1 MFVTIDQAVAKLK
14 AGGVV
19 VFPTETVYGLGAIAT
34 NAQAV
39 DKVYQIKNRPRD
51 NPLICHFFSLDQIEQ
66 YAQLNPLTKFLLTQF
81 SPGPL
86 SVLIDIPTDSPLLP
100 ATCGRPTMVARIPNH
115 PLTLELIAKLNE
127 PLAGPSANT
136 SGKFSGTNPEM
147 ILQDLGDK
155 IDGILDGGQCQIG
168 LESTILDARNNSSLV
183 ILRQGAIGSRELKA
197 VLSTT
202 PFAQTPIY
210 LPESQKTTMVTPGS
224 KYKHYAPRTPLICLH
239 NYEELKHLPVQ
250 QTILFGG
257 SLAEYHTLQAN
268 HQVLFLGETIVQ
280 ISHNF
285 YRCLYDLDQ
294 LKVPQAWLWIPILDE
309 SSLGRSLRDKIEKI
323 TNTL

>member
-19 VFPTETVYGLGAIAT
+19 VFPTETVYGLGAIAS
-34 NAQAV
+34 NSEAV
-39 DKVYQIKNRPRD
+39 DKVYRIKNRPRD

-66 YAQLNPLTKFLLTQF
+66 YARLNPLTKFLLTQF

-86 SVLIDIPTDSPLLP
+86 SVLVDIPTDSPLLP

-155 IDGILDGGQCQIG
+155 IDGILDGGQCAIG
-168 LESTILDARNNSSLV
+168 LESTIVDTRNNQNIT
-183 ILRQGAIGSRELKA
+183 ILRAGAIGFSELQKT
-197 VLSTT
+197 LTNS
-202 PFAQTPIY
+202 PFAQVSIQ
-210 LPESQKTTMVTPGS
+210 LPQTQELSLITPGS
-224 KYKHYAPRTPLICLH
+224 KYKHYSPQTPVAWLT
-239 NYEELKHLPVQ
+239 NDQ
-250 QTILFGG
+250 QLTSLADHQVILFGG
-257 SLAEYHTLQAN
+257 NLSQLEELKKRHT
-268 HQVLFLGETIVQ
+268 VLFLGENLAQ
-280 ISHNF
+280 IAHNF
-285 YRCLYDLDQ
+285 YLKLYELDQ
-294 LKVPQAWLWIPILDE
+294 LQTSQAWLFIPILDH
-309 SSLGRSLRDKIEKI
+309 SSLGLSLLEKI
-323 TNTL
+323 QKIVLA